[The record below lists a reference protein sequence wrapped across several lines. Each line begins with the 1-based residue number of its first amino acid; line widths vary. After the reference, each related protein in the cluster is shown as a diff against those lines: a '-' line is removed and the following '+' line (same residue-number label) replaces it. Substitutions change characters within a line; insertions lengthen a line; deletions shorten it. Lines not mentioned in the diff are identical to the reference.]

1 MIQELD
7 EDLEIAKAFLEANA
21 DEEG

>member
-7 EDLEIAKAFLEANA
+7 EDLEIANAFLEANA